1 MFFKDREVETRE
13 RIDMR
18 IILTKE
24 EFKDFAIK
32 ALASKYKGLIPEDM
46 DCSID
51 ARYNGEVEI
60 DVFEKATKEEAA

>member
-1 MFFKDREVETRE
+1 MK
-13 RIDMR
+13 